1 MRESYMQEKT
11 YRYSE
16 IFSSAQFEGHY
27 TGIPTVWVRWFLCN
41 LTCSGFGQTDPTDPS
56 TYELPYKE
64 FDLLDVKQIQDLP
77 VWTKGC
83 DSSYSWAK
91 RFKHLCPESTIS
103 QIADALESLL
113 RNEYNPTGKFHNSN
127 KVRHLCM
134 TGGEPMLNNTQTAM
148 IELLD
153 EFVYRNNFP
162 TYLTVE
168 TNGTQSISHELK
180 LFIENNYQG
189 ANEWFWSVSPKLYTV
204 SGETNNRAIKPQVV
218 AEYQS
223 VSPSG
228 QLKFVVRNASE
239 SWDELEELVAQFRD
253 AGVTWP
259 VWIMPVGS
267 TDDAQSSNDTVQIV
281 DETIKR
287 GYNVSARVHAY
298 IYDNL
303 IGK

>member
-1 MRESYMQEKT
+1 MQNKK

-16 IFSSAQFEGHY
+16 IFSSAQFEGYY

-41 LTCSGFGQTDPTDPS
+41 LTCSGFGQEDPTNPD

-64 FDLLDVKQIQDLP
+64 FDLIDIKQIQDLP
-77 VWTKGC
+77 VWNKGC

-91 RFKHLCPESTIS
+91 RFKHLCPESTVS
-103 QIADALESLL
+103 QIADELEFLL
-113 RNEYNPTGKFHNSN
+113 KNEYNPSGKFVNGN

-134 TGGEPMLNNTQTAM
+134 TGGEPMLQNTQIGI

-153 EFVYRNNFP
+153 EFVHRNNFP
-162 TYLTVE
+162 THVTVE
-168 TNGTQSISHELK
+168 TNGTKSLTHELK
-180 LFIENNYQG
+180 LYIDNNYQDS
-189 ANEWFWSVSPKLYTV
+189 NEWFWSVSPKLYTV
-204 SGETNNRAIKPQVV
+204 SGEPNNRAIHPDIV
-218 AEYQS
+218 AEYQDAS
-223 VSPSG
+223 KNG

-239 SWDELEELVAQFRD
+239 SWDELEELVIQFRD
-253 AGVTWP
+253 SGVMWP

-267 TDDAQSSNDTVQIV
+267 TDDAQSSDDTVQIV

-298 IYDNL
+298 IYDNI